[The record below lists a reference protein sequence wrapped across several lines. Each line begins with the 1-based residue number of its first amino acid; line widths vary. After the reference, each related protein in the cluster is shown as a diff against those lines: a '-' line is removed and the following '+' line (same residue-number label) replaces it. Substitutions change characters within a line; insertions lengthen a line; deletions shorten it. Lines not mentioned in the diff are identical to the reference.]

1 MKFSSFVIIHSIIFL
16 LSVLLNEGPWYFL
29 LLTAA
34 QLVYVPL
41 VLQLI
46 MKKGDWFYKLYP
58 YVSIPAYTS
67 VFLLQVTGESS
78 FDVIFAGIYLFFTV
92 LVAAYGCSRFLSRG
106 FRQFEEFA
114 VDMGLLSLMIGG
126 AWFFAHIGN
135 IETGFSPIIRWLTGI
150 HFHYSSYL
158 LPIFAGFLGRISKPP
173 FYRLSTSILIVS
185 PMIVAL
191 GITYSVW
198 LELLSVL
205 LYIAGI
211 YGLIYLSFKVPLHQA
226 KWLIRLSFS
235 ALGITIL
242 FSLAYALGNGW
253 GVFNV
258 SINFMLKFHGILNC
272 GLFALFGVI
281 GWSIFTPSSAD
292 GPAFPIS
299 KVRGKRAI
307 GEKILDEIGD
317 RNSEYQGLVD
327 NMGIYE
333 PDISLKNLSKEIIS
347 FYENTNQYRLFAEV
361 KWHSWFKPF
370 AFVYRLFSR
379 QVKQINLPFSSKQ
392 AEMTGRIYPVKNE
405 HDDRESV
412 RAWVRKMNGEIA
424 FVALYSYHRT
434 NGKTYMNI
442 ALPLP
447 RSAMIGILEL
457 KQYGQDLQL
466 SSQREKQDSDAGV
479 YLTFGQNLFK
489 LPIEEIF
496 HVRETD
502 GGRLTAKHK
511 MWIFRVPFLTIH
523 YSIER
528 QKQSFS
534 E

>member
-1 MKFSSFVIIHSIIFL
+1 MKFNTFVIIHSIIFL

-34 QLVYVPL
+34 QLIYVPL

-46 MKKGDWFYKLYP
+46 MKKGDWFYKIYP
-58 YVSIPAYTS
+58 YISIPAYTS
-67 VFLLQVTGESS
+67 VFLLQVTEESL
-78 FDVIFAGIYLFFTV
+78 FDVFFAGVYFFFTI

-106 FRQFEEFA
+106 FSQFEEFA
-114 VDMGLLSLMIGG
+114 VDMGLISLMIGG
-126 AWFFAHIGN
+126 AWFFAHIGD
-135 IETGFSPIIRWLTGI
+135 IETGFSPLIRWLTGI
-150 HFHYSSYL
+150 HFHYSSFL

-211 YGLIYLSFKVPLHQA
+211 YGVIYLSFKVPLPQA

-253 GVFNV
+253 GIFSV
-258 SINFMLKFHGILNC
+258 SIPFMLKFHGILNC

-281 GWSIFTPSSAD
+281 GWSIFTPSTID

-333 PDISLKNLSKEIIS
+333 PDISLKILSKEIIC
-347 FYENTNQYRLFAEV
+347 FYEKTNQYRLFAEV
-361 KWHSWFKPF
+361 TWHSWFKPF

-392 AEMTGRIYPVKNE
+392 AEMTGRICPVKIE
-405 HDDRESV
+405 HDNRESV
-412 RAWVRKMNGEIA
+412 RAWVRKMNGETA
-424 FVALYSYHRT
+424 FVALYSYHST

-442 ALPLP
+442 GLPLP
-447 RSAMIGILEL
+447 GSAMIGILEL
-457 KQYGQDLQL
+457 QQKGQDLQL
-466 SSQREKQDSDAGV
+466 SSKKEKLDSDAGV
-479 YLTFGQNLFK
+479 YLAFRNNLFK
-489 LPIEEIF
+489 LPIEEVF

-502 GGRLTAKHK
+502 EGGLTAKHK

-523 YSIER
+523 YSIVKR
-528 QKQSFS
+528 QKKLSF
-534 E
+534 